1 MNISTPYKRL
11 KRSKSTIFSQYAD
24 SLLARSGVRKNDFH
38 FFFQFFSRMP
48 EHTRMMTVNDYV
60 SWYFEFDPAHKLIIL
75 DCPAY
80 LDLEKVLSTILKE
93 GIERYGDN
101 FRVFYQYEPTLP
113 GYHYMVS
120 RWDE

>member
-1 MNISTPYKRL
+1 HMNISTPYKRL

-60 SWYFEFDPAHKLIIL
+60 SWYFEFDPRTLRRPEHKLIIL

-80 LDLEKVLSTILKE
+80 L
-93 GIERYGDN
+93 
-101 FRVFYQYEPTLP
+101 
-113 GYHYMVS
+113 
-120 RWDE
+120 